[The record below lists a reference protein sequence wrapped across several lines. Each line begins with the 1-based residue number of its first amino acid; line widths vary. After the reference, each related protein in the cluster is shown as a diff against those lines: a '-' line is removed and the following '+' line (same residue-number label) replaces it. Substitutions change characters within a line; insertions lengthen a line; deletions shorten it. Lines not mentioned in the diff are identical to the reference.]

1 MKDIVIPQTTV
12 TLQEEIKFTG
22 DKVLNPIVTDDL
34 FTFASITF
42 TFGGK
47 TFSGIL
53 WDENTTPT
61 YSEVGTWGNEDV
73 VPRILEIL
81 NQQ

>member
-1 MKDIVIPQTTV
+1 MKDITIPETTI
-12 TLQEEIKFTG
+12 TLQEEVKFTD

-47 TFSGIL
+47 QFSGIL

-61 YSEVGTWGNEDV
+61 YSEVGTWGNDDA
-73 VPRILEIL
+73 VPRIIEIL
-81 NQQ
+81 NQK